1 MIVNACM
8 YGETKGYLYL
18 HMTDTN
24 LGLVIY
30 VITFFLVSKS
40 HISAFLG
47 VFGWGGGSKGGRRE
61 SIGELQ
67 IFSKAS
73 DGVFFFGVSRDL
85 LPSFVHMWRW
95 GYLIK

>member
-47 VFGWGGGSKGGRRE
+47 VFGWGGGAKGEG
-61 SIGELQ
+61 G
-67 IFSKAS
+67 KAS
-73 DGVFFFGVSRDL
+73 ASSKFFQRHPMEFFFWGVERSSSFLRSYVGLGVSN
-85 LPSFVHMWRW
+85 
-95 GYLIK
+95 